1 LGRAS
6 TDLNLEHL
14 MSTQLQRLR
23 IRPTWR
29 AGLRRGKVRDT
40 MAEHLEKHP
49 GYLDDVFRI
58 DRELLAFG
66 FEPMPMDRVK
76 RPFDYE
82 RR

>member
-1 LGRAS
+1 MATRLLR
-6 TDLNLEHL
+6 
-14 MSTQLQRLR
+14 QR
-23 IRPTWR
+23 IQPTWR

-40 MAEHLEKHP
+40 MTAHLAKHP

-58 DRELLAFG
+58 DRELEAIG

-76 RPFDYE
+76 RPFDYV